1 MRGLPFPRMKLNNFE
16 LAFVLGRLLLGL
28 NFLMHG
34 LVRIPKLTAFSAGIE
49 KEFAAAPLPPALVS
63 AYAHALPFAEGGIG
77 LLLLLGLWTRPTLV
91 AAMLVIMSLL
101 FGSSL
106 LEKWSLV
113 GDQLVYGLYIIT
125 LVLHLQRNRLC
136 LDPVAV
142 AS

>member
-1 MRGLPFPRMKLNNFE
+1 MKLNNFE

-34 LVRIPKLTAFSAGIE
+34 LVRIPKLAVFRAGIE
-49 KEFAAAPLPPALVS
+49 KEFSGAPLSPALVS
-63 AYAHALPFAEGGIG
+63 LFAAALPFVEGAIG
-77 LLLLLGLWTRPTLV
+77 ALLLVGLFTRPALV
-91 AAMLVIMSLL
+91 AAMLVIMSLV

-106 LEKWSLV
+106 LEKWTLV

-136 LDPVAV
+136 LDPITPAPP
-142 AS
+142 AA

>member
-1 MRGLPFPRMKLNNFE
+1 MKLNNFE

-34 LVRIPKLTAFSAGIE
+34 LVRIPKLAVFRAGIE

-63 AYAHALPFAEGGIG
+63 LFATALPFVEGAIG
-77 LLLLLGLWTRPTLV
+77 ALLLVGLFTRPALI
-91 AAMLVIMSLL
+91 AAMLVIMSLV

-106 LEKWSLV
+106 LEKWTLV

-136 LDPVAV
+136 LDAV
-142 AS
+142 TPTPAT

>member
-1 MRGLPFPRMKLNNFE
+1 MNLNNFE
-16 LAFVLGRLLLGL
+16 LAFVLGRLLLGV

-34 LVRIPKLTAFSAGIE
+34 LVRIPKLAVFRAGIL

-63 AYAHALPFAEGGIG
+63 LFATVLPFVEGGIG
-77 LLLLLGLWTRPTLV
+77 LLLVLGLFTRPALV
-91 AAMLVIMSLL
+91 AAMLVIASLV

-113 GDQLVYGLYIIT
+113 GDQMVYGLFILT

-136 LDPVAV
+136 LDRITPTPVA
-142 AS
+142 

>member
-1 MRGLPFPRMKLNNFE
+1 MKLNNFE

-34 LVRIPKLTAFSAGIE
+34 LVRIPKLAVFRAGIE
-49 KEFAAAPLPPALVS
+49 KEFAAAPLPPVLVS
-63 AYAHALPFAEGGIG
+63 LFATALPFVEGAIG
-77 LLLLLGLWTRPTLV
+77 ALLLVGLFTRPALIV
-91 AAMLVIMSLL
+91 AMLVIMSLV

-106 LEKWSLV
+106 LEKWTLV

-136 LDPVAV
+136 LDAV
-142 AS
+142 TPTPTT